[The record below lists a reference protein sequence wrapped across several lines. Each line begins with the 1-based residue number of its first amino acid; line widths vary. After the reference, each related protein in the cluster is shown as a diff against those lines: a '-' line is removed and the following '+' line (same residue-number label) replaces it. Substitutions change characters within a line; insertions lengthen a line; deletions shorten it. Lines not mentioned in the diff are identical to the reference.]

1 MNLVEGNLNLN
12 SSQKKGEKKM
22 ERLWNFIKDEEGLET
37 VEWGVMLFL
46 IVTGLA
52 LVVGT
57 LGDRLVV
64 LFESVVT
71 ELGG

>member
-1 MNLVEGNLNLN
+1 MDLVEGNLNLN

-22 ERLWNFIKDEEGLET
+22 ERLWKFIKDDEGLET